1 MVALIID
8 WPNAASNLNVRSEVN
23 LFKDLSIFKVELEF
37 GRELAGN
44 VYRAALSCREQ
55 QHFRLYIGK

>member
-1 MVALIID
+1 MVALIIN

-23 LFKDLSIFKVELEF
+23 LFKDLSIFKVELQF
-37 GRELAGN
+37 GRELASN

-55 QHFRLYIGK
+55 QYFGLYVGK